1 MTSAKISTARKQAV
15 HVAQMK
21 LDLGK
26 AFAIQPVPSASGPRA
41 IEDDKFPFEA
51 LSKIAESESWR
62 KEIHRPLSHIHKW
75 WAQRLGSV
83 FRAIALGSLAP
94 KGANVMDLVYSR
106 ARFPEATVFD
116 PFMGS
121 GTTIIESLNLGARV
135 IGRDINPVAFFL
147 VRNAVAAHSRA
158 EVLSTFEA
166 IERDVASKLQSLYL
180 AQLPDGSQVPVLY
193 YFWVKQVAC
202 PACDTAVDLFSSYV
216 FAQNAYPRKF
226 PQAQAVCPL
235 CGHINCVRFDAT
247 EAVCKRCDRL
257 FNPSIGPARGQKA
270 RCPAC
275 FREFSILKRVR
286 EQDTPPA
293 HRLYAKLVLL
303 QDGRKQ
309 YLAADDFDRALF
321 ESACHE
327 LADRVDA
334 FPIVRITPGYNT
346 NQALNYNYRQW
357 HEFFNAR
364 QLLCLSLLAERIRA
378 IPQPAL
384 RELFACLFSG
394 TLEFNNMFASYKGEG
409 TGAVRHMFAHH
420 ILKPERAPIEA
431 NIWGTSKS
439 SGSFSNLF
447 HSRLIRA
454 VEYHLQPTEVNGIAT
469 AKGVV
474 YSRPFT
480 GKVEPGLPAQN
491 GFLPRAIYLACG
503 DSSISNLPDQS
514 IDLVVTDP
522 PFFDNV
528 HYSELADF
536 FYAWQQLVPR
546 GFIHTEQSTRSLSEV
561 QDSDPQRFAAK
572 LQVVFQDCNRVLKN
586 EGLLVFTY
594 HHSREEGWTSLAHAI
609 LRAGFVVV
617 NSHPVKAELSL
628 ATPKSQTSE
637 PIQLDIILVCRKNSF
652 ARNNSTSVSRALEV
666 AANKLCRLTSSGFT
680 LSQNDQKIVKYG
692 QLLTTLNSDEE
703 VENLS
708 ELMEQSSWKVMM

>member
-1 MTSAKISTARKQAV
+1 C
-15 HVAQMK
+15 
-21 LDLGK
+21 K
-26 AFAIQPVPSASGPRA
+26 AS
-41 IEDDKFPFEA
+41 
-51 LSKIAESESWR
+51 
-62 KEIHRPLSHIHKW
+62 
-75 WAQRLGSV
+75 
-83 FRAIALGSLAP
+83 
-94 KGANVMDLVYSR
+94 
-106 ARFPEATVFD
+106 
-116 PFMGS
+116 
-121 GTTIIESLNLGARV
+121 
-135 IGRDINPVAFFL
+135 
-147 VRNAVAAHSRA
+147 
-158 EVLSTFEA
+158 
-166 IERDVASKLQSLYL
+166 
-180 AQLPDGSQVPVLY
+180 
-193 YFWVKQVAC
+193 
-202 PACDTAVDLFSSYV
+202 VDLFPSWV
-216 FAQNAYPRKF
+216 IARNAYPKRK
-226 PQAQAVCPL
+226 PEVQLLCPS
-235 CGHINCVRFDAT
+235 CGDIF
-247 EAVCKRCDRL
+247 
-257 FNPSIGPARGQKA
+257 RGVYGAKNVQCRSCA
-270 RCPAC
+270 
-275 FREFSILKRVR
+275 FEFSPEIGTAKGTQATCQLCHNTFSIMSAIAKEGHRP
-286 EQDTPPA
+286 TF
-293 HRLYAKLVLL
+293 RLYGKLILTENEEKEYLPVSPLDLASYQRCSALL
-303 QDGRKQ
+303 EQEEREG
-309 YLAADDFDRALF
+309 LIALPRL
-321 ESACHE
+321 E
-327 LADRVDA
+327 LEH
-334 FPIVRITPGYNT
+334 GYNT
-346 NQALNYNYRQW
+346 KQAMSYGFKRW
-357 HEFFNAR
+357 RDFFNNR
-364 QLLCLSLLAERIRA
+364 QLLGLGWLNKAIADIADQEVRDTLLT
-378 IPQPAL
+378 
-384 RELFACLFSG
+384 LFSG
-394 TLEFNNMFASYKGEG
+394 ILEFNNMFASYKGEG